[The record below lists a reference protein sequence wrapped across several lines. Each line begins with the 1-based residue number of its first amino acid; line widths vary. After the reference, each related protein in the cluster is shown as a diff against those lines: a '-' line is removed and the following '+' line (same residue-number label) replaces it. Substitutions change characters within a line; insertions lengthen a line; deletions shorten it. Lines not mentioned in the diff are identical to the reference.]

1 MTPQQT
7 IAHYRINAKFGEGR
21 MGEVYRATDTN
32 IDSPSWCQ
40 DSAARL
46 RAGSLRIDSCWSHP
60 FSVANQSEG
69 PETGFWEA

>member
-7 IAHYRINAKFGEGR
+7 IAHYASPPSSAEGGR
-21 MGEVYRATDTN
+21 DELYRATDTN
-32 IDSPSWCQ
+32 IDSQ
-40 DSAARL
+40 ARL

-60 FSVANQSEG
+60 FSIANQSEG